1 MTELLGL
8 CVGESAWSGIK
19 PEVFTYVYIIEKE
32 PGSPCATKLLGQ
44 RST

>member
-1 MTELLGL
+1 MGDMIG
-8 CVGESAWSGIK
+8 VYASVGIK
-19 PEVFTYVYIIEKE
+19 PEVFTYFYIIERE